1 MSKGDNPLGRLEGAK
16 EEGYFRQ
23 KDAELLDAL
32 RAKMAHETTAEA
44 IKSETQVDNDALL
57 IRLAELG
64 ITVDTIR
71 VLHLIPLLDVA
82 WADGEIQEVGHQLLL
97 EAAEATGVT
106 SGDARTLFEGMLET
120 APKAELVEAA
130 VDFIAHLL
138 DVLPEADAT
147 VARDNLLGLSWKV
160 ADACGGV
167 FGLWGRVEAGER
179 EALRRIGE
187 RLSELQP
194 DAAKTFLDRL

>member
-71 VLHLIPLLDVA
+71 VLHLFF
-82 WADGEIQEVGHQLLL
+82 Q
-97 EAAEATGVT
+97 
-106 SGDARTLFEGMLET
+106 
-120 APKAELVEAA
+120 
-130 VDFIAHLL
+130 
-138 DVLPEADAT
+138 
-147 VARDNLLGLSWKV
+147 
-160 ADACGGV
+160 
-167 FGLWGRVEAGER
+167 
-179 EALRRIGE
+179 
-187 RLSELQP
+187 
-194 DAAKTFLDRL
+194 